1 MRRIL
6 RRQYKVCLI
15 GNGFVGKTS
24 IRREYLKEGFKR
36 SYIPTLGVDF
46 AQKQL
51 KHKDIPTTLVIW
63 DIAGQEAYQNLRRQY
78 YQGCA
83 GIILVYSVVDR
94 QSLDDA
100 SKWLVEAHGFIQKF
114 PPLIIAANKIDLRP
128 THLLEET
135 VTTKEGLEFTE
146 RFKDRLGTPVIF
158 LETSA
163 LDNINID
170 EAFEAL
176 TRMMVGEETFE
187 EIETDYPPVHED
199 APKAQV
205 PEMETKEV
213 EEQQESTSVSF
224 TPASESHET
233 AKDESGAK
241 AFSTEFTQK
250 ESVEEQKSE
259 AKVYTPSTQESTSTE
274 KESAAQIFTSSS
286 EEDQVVAEEST
297 EEVVSSSSDMEEIE
311 KEKADAVVF
320 SSESETREDAEKQA
334 AEVEQPAR
342 EIVEVPYTEEGDL
355 EPITSLPPNSEYLK
369 EEEIGKAMAKLV
381 ELRKKLKER
390 EEELANILS
399 EAEKKLLTLKN
410 TVHVKKLMYDH
421 LQEQLEDTRKEWA
434 DAYDE
439 YVQVDKAKKKAVS
452 KKLDQ
457 MKDIRD
463 HIEEVGRGIRK
474 RVSKLDLKNM
484 AE

>member
-1 MRRIL
+1 MSRIL
-6 RRQYKVCLI
+6 RRQFKVCLL

-46 AQKQL
+46 AQKQTEY
-51 KHKDIPTTLVIW
+51 KDIPTTLVIW
-63 DIAGQEAYQNLRRQY
+63 DIAGQEAYKRLRRQY
-78 YQGCA
+78 YQGCS
-83 GIILVYSVVDR
+83 GMVLVYSVVDR
-94 QSLDDA
+94 QSFDDA
-100 SKWLVEAHGFIQKF
+100 TKWLVEAHGFIEKF

-128 THLLEET
+128 THLIEET

-146 RFKDRLGTPVIF
+146 RFRERLGTPVIF

-163 LDNINID
+163 LENINID

-176 TRMMVGEETFE
+176 TKMMVGDEAFE
-187 EIETDYPPVHED
+187 EIELEYSTR
-199 APKAQV
+199 PKAS
-205 PEMETKEV
+205 TSEV
-213 EEQQESTSVSF
+213 EPKVSELQESLREEPSTAEADTQQAETVDRTESIVADRTADSEVKVETNEEPTGKVAVSSSEATETSSRESVTERF
-224 TPASESHET
+224 TPSSEQEEST
-233 AKDESGAK
+233 AKVFKSGV
-241 AFSTEFTQK
+241 EVQK
-250 ESVEEQKSE
+250 ESVD
-259 AKVYTPSTQESTSTE
+259 
-274 KESAAQIFTSSS
+274 
-286 EEDQVVAEEST
+286 EDI
-297 EEVVSSSSDMEEIE
+297 EEVE
-311 KEKADAVVF
+311 K
-320 SSESETREDAEKQA
+320 
-334 AEVEQPAR
+334 PAR
-342 EIVEVPYTEEGDL
+342 EIVEIPYTEDGDL
-355 EPITSLPPNSEYLK
+355 EPITSLPAGSQYLK

-381 ELRKKLKER
+381 ELRKKLKEK
-390 EEELANILS
+390 EDELANILS

-421 LQEQLEDTRKEWA
+421 LQEQLEQTRKEWA

-439 YVQVDKAKKKAVS
+439 YVEVDTAKKKAVS
-452 KKLDQ
+452 KKLEQ